1 MYGVLLNLKDWS
13 RYPMLELLNFKDQHL
28 IPKLKLSL
36 VALNDLYKIYIKLRS
51 MFDPR
56 LAEPWLDQA
65 LMDSAYLSDVHKSSV
80 SEFNEFNPR
89 LKSPQKPVSI
99 ERRLKSWKIE
109 KKFNGNKPYLSPGL
123 NLSPSSNSLNS
134 VSEFLE
140 SC

>member
-1 MYGVLLNLKDWS
+1 MKKFETLKEKRSEPLYGVLLNLNDWS

-28 IPKLKLSL
+28 IPKLKLLL

-65 LMDSAYLSDVHKSSV
+65 LMDSAYLSDVHKSYV

-89 LKSPQKPVSI
+89 LKSPQKPFSI

-109 KKFNGNKPYLSPGL
+109 KKF
-123 NLSPSSNSLNS
+123 
-134 VSEFLE
+134 
-140 SC
+140 